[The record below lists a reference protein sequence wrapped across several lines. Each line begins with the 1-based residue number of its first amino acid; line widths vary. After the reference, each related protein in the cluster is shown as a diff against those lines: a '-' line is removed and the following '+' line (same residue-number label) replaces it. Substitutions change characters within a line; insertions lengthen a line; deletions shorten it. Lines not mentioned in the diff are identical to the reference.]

1 MQELCRVQVHLG
13 DKPAIAMS
21 QRMSAAIWNGTA
33 PYLGAALLL
42 SLATVASA
50 TTHVLP
56 SNVLPLPAIIALGVL
71 GKGLFSVL
79 GPLLE
84 IQKLS
89 KMSAQDIEAAVD
101 LREPLQVSL
110 CLTTCCYRRLYRR
123 HSYVTALCGE
133 ILVSLLH
140 SAHVT
145 PFSLGLETTRSSL
158 GLEATVH
165 TAC

>member
-1 MQELCRVQVHLG
+1 MQVHLG

-42 SLATVASA
+42 SLATFASA
-50 TTHVLP
+50 TLHIVPSSLLP
-56 SNVLPLPAIIALGVL
+56 VPSIITLGVL

-101 LREPLQVSL
+101 VREPLQASSRL
-110 CLTTCCYRRLYRR
+110 AICC
-123 HSYVTALCGE
+123 
-133 ILVSLLH
+133 
-140 SAHVT
+140 
-145 PFSLGLETTRSSL
+145 
-158 GLEATVH
+158 
-165 TAC
+165 

>member
-1 MQELCRVQVHLG
+1 
-13 DKPAIAMS
+13 MS

-42 SLATVASA
+42 SLATIASA

-56 SNVLPLPAIIALGVL
+56 SDLLPLAAIITLGVL

-101 LREPLQVSL
+101 LREPLQVR
-110 CLTTCCYRRLYRR
+110 CLTICC
-123 HSYVTALCGE
+123 
-133 ILVSLLH
+133 
-140 SAHVT
+140 
-145 PFSLGLETTRSSL
+145 
-158 GLEATVH
+158 
-165 TAC
+165 